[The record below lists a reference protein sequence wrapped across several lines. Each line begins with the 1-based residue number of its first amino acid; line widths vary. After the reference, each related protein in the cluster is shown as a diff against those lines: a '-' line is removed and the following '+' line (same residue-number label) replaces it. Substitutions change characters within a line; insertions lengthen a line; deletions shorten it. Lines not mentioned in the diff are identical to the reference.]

1 MTDARTRSR
10 IAVDVGG
17 TFTDVALEL
26 AGGRVVTAKVLT
38 TPAAPEAGV
47 VAAVRQAVR
56 QAGVEPAAVGLVIHG
71 TTLATNA
78 LIERTGAR
86 TALIVTEGFRDSVEM
101 ALENRFEQYDI
112 SIDRPA
118 PLVPRYLR
126 WPVTERMN
134 HAGQVLVP
142 LDEDTV
148 RALLPRFEQHAVE
161 AVAVGLLHAY
171 ANSAHERRVG
181 EILRDA
187 LPDLAITLASEVCPE
202 IREYERQSTACANAY
217 VQPRMS
223 GYLVRLATALRD
235 LGFGCPLLLMTSG
248 GGLTTLEIAT
258 RFPIRLVESGPAGGA
273 ILAAE
278 IARECGCERALS
290 FDMGGTTAKLA
301 LIDAFQP
308 QTTRTFEVAR
318 AYRNLKGS
326 GLPVRVPAIE
336 MVEIGAGGGSIADVD
351 AMGRLNV
358 GPASAGADP
367 GPACYGRGGGRPT
380 VTDAD
385 VVLGRIDP
393 AEFAG
398 GSLPLAPDR
407 AAESIRRAVGG
418 PLGLAG
424 PEAALAISE
433 VVDENMANAA
443 RVHAIEWGKD
453 VSART
458 MIAFGGAAPPHAARL
473 AEKLGVGRVIVPA
486 GAGVGSAIGMLR
498 AAVSYQVVRSRYVRL
513 AAFDAAAVNALLA
526 EMRAE
531 ARAVVQAGAGGD
543 AGLEESRHAY
553 MRYVGQGHEIVVP
566 LAVRALAA
574 ADRDVLA
581 DSFDAEYARL
591 FSRTLPDQE
600 REVLSWTLTVTA
612 HRRPAVPHAEGRV
625 VASSSPAGVGGP
637 PDLRPEDGPRPAAAA
652 PRRLFD
658 ATRASYV
665 PAAAFRRG
673 ALAQDAAVTGP
684 AVIVEEQTTTVVPDG
699 FRATVNHLGYLVL
712 ERRDPPVAGG

>member
-1 MTDARTRSR
+1 M
-10 IAVDVGG
+10 DVGG

-26 AGGRVVTAKVLT
+26 DDGRVVTAKVLT
-38 TPAAPEAGV
+38 TPSAPEVGV
-47 VAAVRQAVR
+47 VAAVGAAARE
-56 QAGVEPAAVGLVIHG
+56 AGVEPATVGLVIHG

-78 LIERTGAR
+78 LIERTGAK

-134 HAGQVLVP
+134 YAGRVLVP

-148 RALLPRFEQHAVE
+148 RALLPRFEQHAIE

-171 ANSAHERRVG
+171 ANPAHEHRVG
-181 EILRDA
+181 EILQEA
-187 LPDLAITLASEVCPE
+187 LPDLPVTLSSEVCPE

-223 GYLVRLATALRD
+223 GYLARLATALRD
-235 LGFGCPLLLMTSG
+235 LGLGCPLLLMTSG

-273 ILAAE
+273 ILSAE
-278 IARECGCERALS
+278 IARECDCGSALS

-367 GPACYGRGGGRPT
+367 GPACYDRGGMQPT

-393 AEFAG
+393 ADFAG
-398 GSLPLAPDR
+398 GSMPLAPDR
-407 AAESIRRAVGG
+407 AAGSIRGAVAQ
-418 PLGLAG
+418 PLELAV
-424 PEAALAISE
+424 PEAALAVSE

-453 VSART
+453 ISART
-458 MIAFGGAAPPHAARL
+458 MIAFGGAAPLHAARL
-473 AEKLGVGRVIVPA
+473 AEKLDVSRVIVPT

-498 AAVSYQVVRSRYVRL
+498 AAVSYEVVRSRYMRL
-513 AAFDAAAVNALLA
+513 AEFDPGAANALLG

-531 ARAVVQAGAGGD
+531 ARAVVQAGAGDD
-543 AGLEESRHAY
+543 AGLEETRYAH

-566 LAVRALAA
+566 LPVRTLKAT
-574 ADRDVLA
+574 DREILA
-581 DSFDAEYARL
+581 DAFDAEYARL

-600 REVLSWTLTVTA
+600 REILSWTLTVTA
-612 HRRPAVPHAEGRV
+612 RREPAAPSAQGR
-625 VASSSPAGVGGP
+625 
-637 PDLRPEDGPRPAAAA
+637 AAA
-652 PRRLFD
+652 PSSTADVTVLLEAPPEEGSRPESLVRRRLFD
-658 ATRASYV
+658 AMRADYV
-665 PAAAFRRG
+665 TAATYRRG
-673 ALAQDAAVTGP
+673 ELARDAAVTGP
-684 AVIVEEQTTTVVPDG
+684 AVVVEEQTATVVPDG
-699 FRATVNHLGYLVL
+699 FQVVVNRLGYLVL
-712 ERRDPPVAGG
+712 ERRIKPADDR